1 MKYVENNILNRISTS
16 LKLSEIMRGT
26 KAIVE
31 NTACKVS
38 GDKRY
43 DGRIAARALYAE
55 IAACEAMLEEIDEQ
69 TREKALGDIRAGL
82 DVKKSQRAQ
91 EMLAAVFFGR

>member
-1 MKYVENNILNRISTS
+1 MKYVENNILNRISTI
-16 LKLSEIMRGT
+16 LKLSEIMRST

-69 TREKALGDIRAGL
+69 TREKALSDIRAGL
-82 DVKKSQRAQ
+82 DEKKSQRAQ
-91 EMLAAVFFGR
+91 EMLAAVLFDC